1 VLGNEKIHQVT
12 ADGLSKDELDN
23 DFDLF
28 FDDSMPEYSLLSM
41 CLFEVNV

>member
-1 VLGNEKIHQVT
+1 MLGNERIHQVT
-12 ADGLSKDELDN
+12 ADGLTKDELDN
-23 DFDLF
+23 EYGLF